1 MRRAFGLLV
10 VALAVVLPALPARAA
25 TPTVT
30 EFDTP
35 VNGNIWG
42 ITAASDGRLWF
53 ADQGNDTAGSIDPI
67 SQIVSEVSPAI
78 SNSMVGMANGPDGNV
93 YFGVTDPFN
102 SIGGIIP
109 ATGANRAT
117 YLGAGNQAW
126 PFVPVTGP
134 EGNIWTTEPRDPA
147 LTTGNDKVSISTP
160 RVDTTKTAPDG
171 GPIVNLETPLTG
183 NADPQGIAA
192 GPTDTSN
199 NPGDGLWVAEF
210 SANKIARLTPQ
221 FSAGGEANADVKE
234 YTGLSSSAHPEG
246 IALGPDGN
254 IWFTE
259 YGVGKV
265 GRLIPPSTA
274 AGAPTITEFALP
286 GGAGTFPWGI
296 AAGPDGNLWI
306 AESGTA
312 KIARMTTSGTVTGE
326 YATTHASPEYITAGA
341 DGNLWFGEIN
351 DNTVGRVTTGLDQPA
366 FANTSA
372 IPIPLVG
379 APSTPASID
388 VSGLQG
394 SITDVNLRLTGISHT
409 FPDDMDVILESP
421 TGQTAMIMSDVGSGV
436 SSQTSGTKQSYPA
449 DGITL
454 TLDDQASRSLSNTD
468 PLVSGMFKPTNV
480 TDPNEST
487 TEGNSPG
494 PFGTSFPS
502 ALSTFNGDDPNGT
515 WKLWVNDDNLNAKDT
530 AGKIYGGWGL
540 DISTTSDL
548 SVSKSGAG
556 SGTVTSVPPAINCGA
571 TCTSTFASG
580 TSVVLTATPAAG
592 SRFAVWQ
599 GCDSTSGNQCTVS
612 MNTATRNVT
621 ASFELS
627 GGAVQTPPAPAP
639 TVAPKKKCKKAK
651 KRSAVAAKKCKKKR
665 K

>member
-1 MRRAFGLLV
+1 MTSRRFLGARWRGAAASAV
-10 VALAVVLPALPARAA
+10 ACAALAILLGVAPARAA

-35 VNGNIWG
+35 DNGQIWG

-53 ADQGNDTAGSIDPI
+53 ADQGNDTAGSINPFN
-67 SQIVSEVSPAI
+67 QIVSEVSPDI
-78 SNSMVGMANGPDGNV
+78 INSMVGMANGPDGNV
-93 YFGVTDPFN
+93 YFGVTNPFN

-109 ATGANRAT
+109 ATGGNRAT

-171 GPIVNLETPLTG
+171 GPIINLETQLTG

-199 NPGDGLWVAEF
+199 NPGEALWVAEF
-210 SANKIARLTPQ
+210 TANKIARLIPQ
-221 FSAGGEANADVKE
+221 FTAGGEVNADVKE
-234 YTGLSSSAHPEG
+234 YTGLSSNASPEG

-259 YGVGKV
+259 YKAGKV

-274 AGAPTITEFALP
+274 AGAPTIQEFPLP
-286 GGAGTFPWGI
+286 DGSATFPWGI

-326 YATTHASPEYITAGA
+326 YPTTNASPEYITAGA

-351 DNTVGRVTTGLDQPA
+351 DNTVGRITTGLDQPA
-366 FANTSA
+366 FRNTSA
-372 IPIPLVG
+372 VPIPLVG
-379 APSTPASID
+379 APSTPASIS

-394 SITDVNLRLTGISHT
+394 TVTDVNVRLTGISHT
-409 FPDDMDVILESP
+409 FPDDMDVILQSP
-421 TGQTAMIMSDVGSGV
+421 SGRTALIMSDVGSAV
-436 SSQTSGTKQSYPA
+436 SSRATNKTSYPA

-454 TLDDQASRSLSNTD
+454 TLDDQSSRSLSDTD
-468 PLVSGMFKPTNV
+468 PLVSGIYKPTNV
-480 TDPNEST
+480 TDLNEGT
-487 TEGNSPG
+487 TEGDAPG
-494 PFGTSFPS
+494 PFSASFPS
-502 ALSTFNGDDPNGT
+502 ALSTFNGESANGT
-515 WKLWVNDDNLNAKDT
+515 WKLWVDDDNLNAKDT
-530 AGKIYGGWGL
+530 AGKLYGGWGL
-540 DISTTSDL
+540 DIKTTGPPA
-548 SVSKSGAG
+548 V
-556 SGTVTSVPPAINCGA
+556 VPPA
-571 TCTSTFASG
+571 SG
-580 TSVVLTATPAAG
+580 PPAA
-592 SRFAVWQ
+592 S
-599 GCDSTSGNQCTVS
+599 
-612 MNTATRNVT
+612 
-621 ASFELS
+621 
-627 GGAVQTPPAPAP
+627 PPAAM
-639 TVAPKKKCKKAK
+639 KCKKK
-651 KRSAVAAKKCKKKR
+651 KGKKALAAKKCKKK